1 MSVNIKTIIYR
12 IVLLSENKPQ
22 RIKMEKEFI
31 AYIREKFQTPNSR
44 HTLLKLMVQEIQL
57 DLMKKKQHDISL
69 TESCEVFI
77 EEVKDMCDALIY
89 KERQVVIQSTLKQF
103 GFTS

>member
-1 MSVNIKTIIYR
+1 
-12 IVLLSENKPQ
+12 
-22 RIKMEKEFI
+22 
-31 AYIREKFQTPNSR
+31 
-44 HTLLKLMVQEIQL
+44 MVQEIQL

-69 TESCEVFI
+69 TESCEVFM

-89 KERQVVIQSTLKQF
+89 KERQAVIQSTLKQF

>member
-1 MSVNIKTIIYR
+1 
-12 IVLLSENKPQ
+12 
-22 RIKMEKEFI
+22 MEKEFI
-31 AYIREKFQTPNSR
+31 TYIREKFQTPNSR

-69 TESCEVFI
+69 TESCEVLM

-89 KERQVVIQSTLKQF
+89 KERQTVIQSTLKQF

>member
-1 MSVNIKTIIYR
+1 
-12 IVLLSENKPQ
+12 
-22 RIKMEKEFI
+22 MEKEFI

-44 HTLLKLMVQEIQL
+44 YTLLKLMVQEIQL

-69 TESCEVFI
+69 TESCEVLM

-89 KERQVVIQSTLKQF
+89 KERQAVIQSTLKQF